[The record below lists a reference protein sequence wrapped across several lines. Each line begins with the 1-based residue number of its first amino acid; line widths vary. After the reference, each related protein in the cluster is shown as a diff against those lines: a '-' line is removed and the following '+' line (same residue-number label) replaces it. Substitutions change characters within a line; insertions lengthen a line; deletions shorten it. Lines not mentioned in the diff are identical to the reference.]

1 MFLNTINDSIEDC
14 DLIEDYCPEHTLWWE
29 EEDFD
34 VIETYNVSN
43 QQLAEFDWEDE
54 WSV

>member
-1 MFLNTINDSIEDC
+1 MFLNTINNSIEDC

-54 WSV
+54 